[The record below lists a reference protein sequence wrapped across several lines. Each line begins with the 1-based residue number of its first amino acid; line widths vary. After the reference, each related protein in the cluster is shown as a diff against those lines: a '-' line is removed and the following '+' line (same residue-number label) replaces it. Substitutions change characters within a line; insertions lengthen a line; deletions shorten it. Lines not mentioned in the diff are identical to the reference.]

1 MTGWARSM
9 PQKSG
14 MRHLCDGVAA
24 HDRAVDAEPDVSPI
38 HPRHRAAEAGAETA
52 GHRRLHRQ
60 LAGHLVLR
68 TKSANGLQHRRG
80 AAGVDDSGGGVVA
93 GQHRGEKV
101 GDVALV
107 AGVAVLAGEADVG
120 AEGAAGAEEL
130 LEAAGMLLVAEAE
143 QDAEGDAALYEVAA
157 PDRHRRDPDPA
168 ADE

>member
-107 AGVAVLAGEADVG
+107 AGVTVLSSQTDIRT
-120 AEGAAGAEEL
+120 EGCARAKQ
-130 LEAAGMLLVAEAE
+130 LVETSRVFLVSEAE
-143 QDAEGDAALYEVAA
+143 KDSEGDAAF
-157 PDRHRRDPDPA
+157 DQ
-168 ADE
+168 